1 MESDTFTKKY
11 NFRLPDRVIE
21 HLDKMIEAGKARNRT
36 EALIL
41 IVDASEK
48 LTDDTNI
55 EKKITDTE
63 KRQDKQQE
71 EIEELKTRMEAMSKA
86 FELYLLVSDGE
97 NKNQAINNI
106 VNYHDLLLS
115 TKLTHQKTLSFLH
128 VHHCPVRITDLYK
141 RQCL

>member
-97 NKNQAINNI
+97 NKKSS
-106 VNYHDLLLS
+106 D
-115 TKLTHQKTLSFLH
+115 K
-128 VHHCPVRITDLYK
+128 
-141 RQCL
+141 